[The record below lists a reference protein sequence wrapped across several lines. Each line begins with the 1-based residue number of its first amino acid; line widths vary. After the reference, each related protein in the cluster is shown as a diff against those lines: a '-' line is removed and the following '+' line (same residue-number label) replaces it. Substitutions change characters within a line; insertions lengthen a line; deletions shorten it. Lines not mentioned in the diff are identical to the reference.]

1 MQTFFILAILV
12 LVFVIILQIS
22 KASEYVSQIKGYEN
36 ARKQSNR
43 INGFLLLGFLIFGLI
58 GVYLCNEWLKDR
70 ILGEPASDHGELV
83 DQNAVCYTGHHLY
96 CICGYAGS
104 LVLVCLQIPR
114 IR

>member
-83 DQNAVCYTGHHLY
+83 DQML
-96 CICGYAGS
+96 
-104 LVLVCLQIPR
+104 
-114 IR
+114 